1 MDDFI
6 DKLFIDYKSQN
17 LFVHQQFPHLNHKKP
32 QDKKSNK
39 NIFVLIDISCLK
51 LLVKIFIINCYS
63 SIKTK
68 I

>member
-39 NIFVLIDISCLK
+39 NIFVLIDTSCL
-51 LLVKIFIINCYS
+51 
-63 SIKTK
+63 
-68 I
+68 